1 MKKNIVSSGILMIA
15 AATLVSGCIVAP
27 RPYGYQQPM
36 PIYRDTTAYQQT
48 YPDSAP
54 EPIVAYT
61 APPPPQDEVIGIAPA
76 PGFFWIGGIWLW
88 QGGRHV
94 WQPGHWNAPRAGFAW
109 VPHRWQH
116 VGNAWHLT
124 GGHWLRR

>member
-1 MKKNIVSSGILMIA
+1 MIA

-61 APPPPQDEVIGIAPA
+61 APPPPQDEVIGIDLALAGWSTCVATRTLECTARWLCLGAASMATRRQCLAPNRWALVA
-76 PGFFWIGGIWLW
+76 PLINCV
-88 QGGRHV
+88 RH
-94 WQPGHWNAPRAGFAW
+94 H
-109 VPHRWQH
+109 
-116 VGNAWHLT
+116 
-124 GGHWLRR
+124 